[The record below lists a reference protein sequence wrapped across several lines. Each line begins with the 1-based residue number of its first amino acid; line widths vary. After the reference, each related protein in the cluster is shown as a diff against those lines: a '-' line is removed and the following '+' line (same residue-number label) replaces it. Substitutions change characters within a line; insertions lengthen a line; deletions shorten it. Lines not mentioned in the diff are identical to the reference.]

1 MGMDG
6 HASGAA
12 ARKVN
17 KTPLGAYLKFNWQLY
32 VMVLPGVAMFLIFSY
47 FPMYGIT
54 MAFQQFKP
62 VLGFFHSPWVGLLH
76 FERIV
81 SDPIFFRVFRNTLVL
96 GAYSLIFSF
105 PAPIILALLFN
116 EIRHTLY
123 KRVTQTISYMP
134 FFLSTVIVVGLMRDL
149 LSVNEGVVNEA
160 VAALGF
166 TKINFF
172 VRSDWFRPLYIVSG
186 IWQGVGYSSII
197 YLAAIS
203 GVNPELYEAAVID
216 GAGRLKQAMFITIPC
231 ILPTVTILL
240 IFAVG
245 GLIGADMQKVLLMYS
260 EATYSTADVIGT
272 YVFRTGIE
280 GASQSYA
287 SAVGLFN
294 SVISLFLLATT
305 NYMAKRLGETSLW

>member
-1 MGMDG
+1 MDG

-12 ARKVN
+12 TRKVN